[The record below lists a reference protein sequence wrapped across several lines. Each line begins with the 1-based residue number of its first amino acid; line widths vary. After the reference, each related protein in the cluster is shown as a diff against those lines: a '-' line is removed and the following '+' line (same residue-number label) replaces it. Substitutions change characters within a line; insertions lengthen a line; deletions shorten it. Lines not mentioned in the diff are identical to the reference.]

1 MTTARVRVGGGGR
14 LLPVVAAAVA
24 ALVVASPLAGQAVAK
39 ASFLD
44 RGSFSLPSQG
54 SGALDRP
61 VAIAWAPSDQVHVAD
76 ERGTISVFRADGTPV
91 RSYGQDTLRRVAG
104 LDVDAAGRAYV
115 LDPEQRSVLVFDE
128 GGNVLFRIGSRGRN
142 AGQLDDPVDVA
153 VGPAGFVYVL
163 DRNRKGVQVFSLD
176 GTFVHDILLPLES
189 RQPRALAVG
198 PSGAVF
204 VADRDWRD
212 ALIRLP
218 DLLEALNL
226 VDAPAPTIQRL
237 PLRGADVRDVMAV
250 VSTATGTVV
259 VADQE
264 SGVLWSVDAT
274 GAAPVGPDDR
284 FYGGKGSGRGSF
296 RRLVDAAMAGADE
309 MILLDRDERKVERVR
324 LVLEEAREKLP
335 RQDYPVQFQSVEPEV
350 ADGVLAS
357 APTSR
362 GTVWYALAD
371 AQGRNLRVVE
381 AELRERSGVF
391 GARIRLPVPAGGA
404 PQAFG
409 QEVERVGG
417 AALNDSLLV
426 VTEPRRNRF
435 HAFDLRAARA
445 IGSFG
450 DGYADDR
457 RLRSPRG
464 VALFPDGRI
473 AIADNGNGRVVVF
486 SADLA
491 SLLGAFPLPRAQG
504 VAVTQDGR
512 LFAWDE
518 SGATAG
524 EVPLDGGTFRQ
535 LPPSLPGSAVGA
547 LATDGVGNLYALRA
561 RTGLVAV
568 GDAKLQRV
576 VARVGGQTNVEAGD
590 QLTVDVD
597 GNIFVTDLERARSA
611 VLRWGVDVDA
621 VDGLTAN
628 WGDGFA
634 VLRWRPLPGSFVTGY
649 DVEGSASSGGPW
661 SPVVSTKGPEVRV
674 AGTGFGWLRV
684 AARTLT
690 GAAGRPSAP
699 VPALHLA
706 ADRAFDAGDWA
717 AARALAAEALASVE
731 SGAATAD
738 PAAARKLAW
747 QGFLAAHEAGDHR
760 DALVW
765 NSRLGSGVGEGQRF
779 EHAVRLAD
787 TNRRL
792 GDLQAAIDEALRALD
807 LAPSATPTEVAE
819 HVPTLLAAVF
829 EDGWRLRR
837 WADVVRVG
845 EEMLL
850 DSGDDPDPAFVV
862 RLAQAHL
869 KAGTPD
875 RALELAQGALDA
887 STPAGRKMMSVLT
900 VIASVQLGDLATA
913 REQAA
918 AVGDSVPEEL
928 FAEFSAAMTRV
939 KLADGDVHAAQA
951 ELLAFLLE
959 GPSDIRALA
968 DPDIATTAIGVYAE
982 LVATGDA
989 DGGQRMLER
998 LLAAIPEDLATVRA
1012 ELIHR
1017 ADSAAAVAD
1026 TRVKLGEGFRLF
1038 RDALFRDALRFFQAA
1053 DARTDLDVDQKLIVK
1068 QVLAAIFHSLGRIE
1082 EADHAFRGVFTV
1094 DPDFVLMDHL
1104 AHVQAAYDLTIFT
1117 PEMLDHFRTVGPIM

>member
-1 MTTARVRVGGGGR
+1 MMAVRGRLEGGR
-14 LLPVVAAAVA
+14 RLVALLAAAVV
-24 ALVVASPLAGQAVAK
+24 ALSVAPPLAGQAVAK

-44 RGSFSLPSQG
+44 QGSFALPARGSG
-54 SGALDRP
+54 TLDRP

-91 RSYGQDTLRRVAG
+91 RSYGQDELRRVAG

-128 GGNVLFRIGSRGRN
+128 RGNVVFRIGSRGRN
-142 AGQLDDPVDVA
+142 AGQLDDPVDLA
-153 VGPAGFVYVL
+153 VGPMGFVYVL
-163 DRNRKGVQVFSLD
+163 DKGRKGVQVFSLD

-218 DLLEALNL
+218 DLLEALNV
-226 VDAPAPTIQRL
+226 VDAPAPTIGRL
-237 PLRGADVRDVMAV
+237 GLRGADVRDVMAV

-259 VADQE
+259 VADQD
-264 SGVLWSVDAT
+264 SGVLWSADAT

-309 MILLDRDERKVERVR
+309 MVLLDRDDRKVERVR
-324 LVLEEAREKLP
+324 LVLEEARETLP
-335 RQDYPVQFQSVEPEV
+335 AQDYPVQFQSVEPAV
-350 ADGVLAS
+350 AAGVLAS

-362 GTVWYALAD
+362 GTVWYAVAE
-371 AQGRNLRVVE
+371 AQGRNVRVVE
-381 AELRERSGVF
+381 AEMQERSGLF
-391 GARIRLPVPAGGA
+391 GTRIRLPVPTAGA

-435 HAFDLRAARA
+435 HAFDLRTARS

-524 EVPLDGGTFRQ
+524 EIPLDGGAFRP
-535 LPPSLPGSAVGA
+535 LPPAFPGSAVGA
-547 LATDGVGNLYALRA
+547 LATDGAGNLYALRA

-568 GDAKLQRV
+568 GSAKLDRV

-597 GNIFVTDLERARSA
+597 GNVFVTDLERATSA

-621 VDGLTAN
+621 VEGLTAN

-634 VLRWRPLPGSFVTGY
+634 LLRWRPLPGSFVTGY
-649 DVEGSASSGGPW
+649 DVEGSASSDGPW
-661 SPVVSTKGPEVRV
+661 SPVVSTQGPEVRV
-674 AGTGFGWLRV
+674 AGTGLGWLRV

-699 VPALHLA
+699 VPALHLSV
-706 ADRAFDAGDWA
+706 DRAFAAGDWN
-717 AARALAAEALASVE
+717 AARALATEALGSVE
-731 SGAATAD
+731 SGAATAA
-738 PAAARKLAW
+738 PAVLGKLAW

-760 DALVW
+760 DVLAW
-765 NSRLGSGVGEGQRF
+765 DARLGDSVGQGQRF
-779 EHAVRLAD
+779 EHAVRLAN
-787 TNRRL
+787 THRHL
-792 GDLQAAIDEALRALD
+792 GDPQAATDAALRALD
-807 LAPSATPTEVAE
+807 LAPSADPTEAAE
-819 HVPTLLAAVF
+819 HLPALRTAVF
-829 EDGWRLRR
+829 EDGWTLRR
-837 WADVVRVG
+837 WTDVVRVG
-845 EEMLL
+845 EEMLQ
-850 DSGDDPDPAFVV
+850 DGGDNPDPAFVV

-887 STPAGRKMMSVLT
+887 STPAGRRMMSVLT
-900 VIASVQLGDLATA
+900 VIASVQMGDLATA
-913 REQAA
+913 REHAA
-918 AVGDSVPEEL
+918 AAGDSVPAEL
-928 FAEFSAAMTRV
+928 FAEFSAAMTKV
-939 KLADGDVHAAQA
+939 KLAEGDVPAAQA
-951 ELLAFLLE
+951 ELVAFLLE
-959 GPSDIRALA
+959 DPSDIRALA
-968 DPDIATTAIGVYAE
+968 DPDIATIAIGVYAE

-989 DGGQRMLER
+989 EGGQRMLEQ
-998 LLAAIPEDLATVRA
+998 LLAAIPEEMAEVRG
-1012 ELIHR
+1012 EMVHR

-1026 TRVKLGEGFRLF
+1026 TRVKLGEGFQLF

-1082 EADHAFRGVFTV
+1082 EADDAFRGVFTV

-1104 AHVQAAYDLTIFT
+1104 AQVQSAYDLTIFT

>member
-1 MTTARVRVGGGGR
+1 MMKALGCVRGGR
-14 LLPVVAAAVA
+14 RFLPPLAAAVA
-24 ALVVASPLAGQAVAK
+24 ALGIAPPLAAQAMAK

-44 RGSFSLPSQG
+44 RGSFSLPPRG
-54 SGALDRP
+54 GALDRP

-91 RSYGQDTLRRVAG
+91 RSYGQDEVRRVAG

-128 GGNVLFRIGSRGRN
+128 SGNVLFRIGSRGRN
-142 AGQLDDPVDVA
+142 AGQLEEPLDVA
-153 VGPAGFVYVL
+153 VGPMGFVYVL

-198 PSGAVF
+198 ASGAVF
-204 VADRDWRD
+204 VADGDWRD

-226 VDAPAPTIQRL
+226 VDTPAPTIQRV
-237 PLRGADVRDVMAV
+237 PLRGADVRDPVAV
-250 VSTATGTVV
+250 VSTATGTVL

-264 SGVLWSVDAT
+264 SGILWSADVT
-274 GAAPVGPDDR
+274 GAMPVGADDR
-284 FYGGKGSGRGSF
+284 LYGGRGSGRGSF
-296 RRLVDAAMAGADE
+296 RRLADAALAGTGE
-309 MILLDRDERKVERVR
+309 LVILDRDERKVERVR
-324 LVLEEAREKLP
+324 MVLEEAREKLP
-335 RQDYPVQFQSVEPEV
+335 PQDYPVQFQSLEPEV
-350 ADGVLAS
+350 AAGVLAS

-362 GTVWYALAD
+362 GTVWYAAAE
-371 AQGRNLRVVE
+371 AQGRNVRVVE
-381 AELRERSGVF
+381 AKMQERTGVF
-391 GARIRLPVPAGGA
+391 GTRIRLPVPTGGA

-435 HAFDLRAARA
+435 HAFDLRTSRS
-445 IGSFG
+445 IGAFG

-473 AIADNGNGRVVVF
+473 AIADNGNGRVVIF

-504 VAVTQDGR
+504 VTVTPDGR

-518 SGATAG
+518 SGANAG
-524 EVPLDGGTFRQ
+524 ELPMDGGALRP

-547 LATDGVGNLYALRA
+547 LATDGAGNLYALRA

-568 GDAKLQRV
+568 GDARLARV

-597 GNIFVTDLERARSA
+597 GNVFVTDLERARSA
-611 VLRWGVDVDA
+611 VLRWGVDVEA
-621 VDGLTAN
+621 VEGLTAN
-628 WGDGFA
+628 WGDGSA
-634 VLRWRPLPGSFVTGY
+634 LLRWRPLPGSFVTGY
-649 DVEGSASSGGPW
+649 DVEGSASADGPW
-661 SPVVSTKGPEVRV
+661 SPVVSTRGPEVRV
-674 AGTGFGWLRV
+674 AATGLGWLRV

-690 GAAGRPSAP
+690 GAAGRPSPP
-699 VPALHLA
+699 VPALHLP
-706 ADRAFDAGDWA
+706 ADRAFAAGDWN
-717 AARALAAEALASVE
+717 AARALATEALGLVA

-738 PAAARKLAW
+738 PAVTGKLTW

-760 DALVW
+760 DVLSW
-765 NSRLGSGVGEGQRF
+765 NARLGSPGEVRRF

-787 TNRRL
+787 THHRL
-792 GDLQAAIDEALRALD
+792 GDLPAATDEALRALD
-807 LAPSATPTEVAE
+807 LVPSADPDQVAE
-819 HVPTLLAAVF
+819 HYSTLLATVF
-829 EDGWRLRR
+829 EDGWALRR
-837 WADVVRVG
+837 WTDVVRVG
-845 EEMLL
+845 EEMLQ
-850 DSGDDPDPAFVV
+850 DAGDDPDPAFVV

-887 STPAGRKMMSVLT
+887 STPAGRRMTSVLT
-900 VIASVQLGDLATA
+900 VIASVRMGDLATA
-913 REQAA
+913 REHAA
-918 AVGDSVPEEL
+918 AAGDSVPAEL
-928 FAEFSAAMTRV
+928 FAEFSAAMTRI
-939 KLADGDVHAAQA
+939 KLAEGDVPAAQA

-959 GPSDIRALA
+959 DPSDIRALA

-989 DGGQRMLER
+989 EGGQRMLER
-998 LLAAIPEDLATVRA
+998 LLTAIPEDLAAVRA
-1012 ELIHR
+1012 ELVHR

-1026 TRVKLGEGFRLF
+1026 TRVKLGEGFQLF

-1068 QVLAAIFHSLGRIE
+1068 QVLAAIFHSLGRIQ
-1082 EADHAFRGVFTV
+1082 EADDAFRGVFTV
-1094 DPDFVLMDHL
+1094 NPDFVLMDHL